1 MLLACVGVCGAAI
14 AVIVT
19 IHSSGNPVDS
29 ATVLSGDLAA
39 AALAVTL
46 LMALGAWWQKGRV
59 PAVNTPSQVAA
70 AADRL
75 AADMADRWQLE
86 AARRRISVPTPVS
99 VRWRWSEDM
108 ASRTDVT
115 ALPVPG
121 AGVPPLP
128 GPGSSRGEVLGSG
141 MVTRLHDELYA
152 RLPHG
157 RLILLGGPGAG
168 KTGAMILL
176 LLAALRWRESLA
188 DGDERARVPVPV
200 WLTLGNWDPATIT
213 LHEWAAARM
222 RLDHPALRALAY
234 GTNIARELLRT
245 GKVALFLDGLDEM
258 PRGTR
263 AHALRRVSEEAA
275 RLRVVLTSRPE
286 EYQHA
291 AEEFVSG
298 STAVVELLPVRP
310 AEAGRYLL
318 YGQAG
323 PRRRQWS
330 QVAGYLVGNPA
341 SAAALT
347 LDNPLTLSLA
357 REAYAGKDPAEL
369 TDPAIFPSQAVLRE
383 HLIDHVLVTAY
394 PDEKQRAHVAM
405 WLAWIARH
413 MGTSRDLP
421 WWDIPAWVPPW
432 QLRLA
437 RVLGFGLLVG
447 LGSALALDVTPALT
461 AWMGSHS
468 MLAVITGVTEG
479 LATGLVFGILFG
491 PWLGRAGTPR
501 AVTLR
506 WPARRHLARLV
517 IILLM
522 LVLMTGL
529 VSSMPS
535 GNATF
540 WLSIGLGIIGAAWLA
555 FEVRAIWGT
564 PVAQA
569 PSATAAGTYRSDR
582 ITSVVTGLAVGITF
596 GYITGLTSQTAA
608 DGVMSAL
615 GDKLDAALPVG
626 FTIALA
632 AGLLTGQVPRLKL
645 AETTLGFRH
654 RNRVRF
660 IRLLEDA
667 SHRQVLRQA
676 GVVYQFRH
684 AALQDHLANS
694 DLSVRHRYR

>member
-1 MLLACVGVCGAAI
+1 MLLACVGVCGAAL

-29 ATVLSGDLAA
+29 ATVVSGDLAS

-46 LMALGAWWQKGRV
+46 LMTLGAWWQKGRT
-59 PAVNTPSQVAA
+59 PAVSTPSQVAA

-75 AADMADRWQLE
+75 AVDMADRWQLE
-86 AARRRISVPTPVS
+86 AARRRVSVPAPVS
-99 VRWRWSEDM
+99 VRWRWSADM
-108 ASRTDVT
+108 ASRKDVT

-128 GPGSSRGEVLGSG
+128 DPGNRGEVLGSG
-141 MVTRLHDELYA
+141 IVTRLHDELYA
-152 RLPHG
+152 KLPHG
-157 RLILLGGPGAG
+157 RLVLLGGPGAG

-200 WLTLGNWDPATIT
+200 WLTLGNWDPATTT

-222 RLDHPALRALAY
+222 SLDHPALRALAY
-234 GTNIARELLRT
+234 GPDTASELLRA

-258 PRGTR
+258 PQGTR

-275 RLRVVLTSRPE
+275 RLRVVLTSRTE
-286 EYQHA
+286 EYQRA
-291 AEEFVSG
+291 AEGFASG

-310 AEAGRYLL
+310 AEAERYLL
-318 YGQAG
+318 YGQVG
-323 PRRRQWS
+323 PRRQQWS

-369 TDPAIFPSQAVLRE
+369 TDPAIFPSQAALRE

-394 PDEKQRAHVAM
+394 PDEKQRAQVAM

-421 WWDIPAWVPPW
+421 WWDIPTWVPPW

-437 RVLGFGLLVG
+437 RVLGFSLLVG
-447 LGSALALDVTPALT
+447 LGSALAFDVTPALT
-461 AWMGSHS
+461 SWMGSHS
-468 MLAVITGVTEG
+468 MLAVITGVTDG

-506 WPARRHLARLV
+506 WPARRYLARLV

-522 LVLMTGL
+522 LVLITGL
-529 VSSMPS
+529 VSSMPQ

-555 FEVRAIWGT
+555 FEVRAIWST

-608 DGVMSAL
+608 NGVMSAL
-615 GDKLDAALPVG
+615 GDKLDAAVPAG

-645 AETTLGFRH
+645 AETVLSLRH

-667 SHRQVLRQA
+667 SRRQVLRQA

-694 DLSVRHRYR
+694 RMSVRQRYR